1 MKMAS
6 NSPATLICSAC
17 GKPQDEVRKL
27 IVGVG
32 VDHKGGKHE
41 CRLCND
47 CIGTFMLVMATED
60 REWFDKQVEEVRA
73 FTQRPSP

>member
-1 MKMAS
+1 MAS
-6 NSPATLICSAC
+6 NSSAALICSAC
-17 GKPQDEVRKL
+17 GKRQDEVRKL

-41 CRLCND
+41 CRLCNE

-60 REWFDKQVEEVRA
+60 REWFDKQVDEVRA
-73 FTQRPSP
+73 FPQRPAP